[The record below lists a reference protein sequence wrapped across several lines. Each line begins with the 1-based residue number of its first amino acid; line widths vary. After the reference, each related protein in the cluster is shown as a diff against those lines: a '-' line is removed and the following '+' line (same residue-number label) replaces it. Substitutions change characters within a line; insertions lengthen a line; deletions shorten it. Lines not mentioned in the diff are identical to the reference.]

1 MNKEEILLLKMAM
14 IDIARCVISK
24 DLEKLAEKERATKE
38 ELICFYESQS
48 DPKLV
53 AELKSYLGL

>member
-1 MNKEEILLLKMAM
+1 MNKEEILLLKKAM

-24 DLEKLAEKERATKE
+24 DLEKLAEIERATKE
-38 ELICFYESQS
+38 ELVCFYESQS

-53 AELKSYLGL
+53 EELKLYLGL